1 MRPRADVHEDDGTC
15 DETLAQRE
23 TRVNGDRPDF
33 SGREYLLVED
43 LEAILRDVTAC
54 VIPTPSEAECA
65 SRCWS

>member
-33 SGREYLLVED
+33 SGREYEG
-43 LEAILRDVTAC
+43 ARNAKG
-54 VIPTPSEAECA
+54 PP
-65 SRCWS
+65 